1 MVAAVVLALVI
12 AFGAGVLYFDRD
24 SSDEGSVTAR
34 PAGADATRPESTT
47 PPTAPP
53 STAAPTTTTT
63 TMPHDPA
70 RSFNLAKVTTIRGA
84 ISPKSVIS
92 TGTGLVFAQNMMYQH
107 TVTVYD
113 ADGTLVKTIDDSV
126 DLAKFGFGGHPGI
139 SKGAPV
145 EAAVDHAQKSVFASN
160 YAMYG
165 NGHGPEGSDECG
177 GPGGLTPSFV
187 YEIGLKSLAID
198 KVGQVGM
205 VPKYVAVTPNDKYV
219 LVTNWCSYDMSV
231 LDRTTLKE
239 VKRVS
244 LGAYPRGIV
253 VNASSSIAYVAVMG
267 STEIATVDLGSF
279 AVNKFPVGSSP
290 RHLVLS
296 PDGRRLYATLNGA
309 NQVVAVDTATNQ
321 IVGRVNTG
329 SQPRSM
335 TISPDGR
342 ALYVVN
348 YSSNTMSVVRT
359 SDLGIAQTIQVPS
372 NPIGI
377 AYEPVKHRVWVACY
391 SGEIL
396 VYDA

>member
-1 MVAAVVLALVI
+1 LVAAVVLVLVV

-24 SSDEGSVTAR
+24 SSDDGSVTAQ
-34 PAGADATRPESTT
+34 PGAPDAAAKQETPET
-47 PPTAPP
+47 PPP
-53 STAAPTTTTT
+53 STNPPTTTTT
-63 TMPHDPA
+63 TTPHDPA
-70 RSFNLAKVTTIRGA
+70 RSFNLAKVTTIGGP

-92 TGTGLVFAQNMMYQH
+92 TGTGLVFAQNMMYHH

-113 ADGTLVKTIDDSV
+113 ADGTLVKTIDDGV
-126 DLAKFGFGGHPGI
+126 DLAKFGFPEHPGI

-177 GPGGLTPSFV
+177 GPGGLTPSYV

-198 KVGQVGM
+198 KVGKVGM

-231 LDRTTLKE
+231 LDRATLKE

-253 VNASSSIAYVAVMG
+253 VNADSSIAYVAVMG
-267 STEIATVDLGSF
+267 STEVARVHLGSF
-279 AVNKFPVGSSP
+279 AVDKFAVGSSP

-296 PDGRRLYATLNGA
+296 PDGKRLYITLNGE
-309 NQVVAVDTATNQ
+309 NSVVAVDTATNQ
-321 IVGRVNTG
+321 VVGRVNTG
-329 SQPRSM
+329 NQPRSM

-348 YSSNTMSVVRT
+348 YSSSTMSVVRT
-359 SDLGIAQTIQVPS
+359 ADLGIAQTIQVS
-372 NPIGI
+372 SHPIGI

-391 SGEIL
+391 GGEIL